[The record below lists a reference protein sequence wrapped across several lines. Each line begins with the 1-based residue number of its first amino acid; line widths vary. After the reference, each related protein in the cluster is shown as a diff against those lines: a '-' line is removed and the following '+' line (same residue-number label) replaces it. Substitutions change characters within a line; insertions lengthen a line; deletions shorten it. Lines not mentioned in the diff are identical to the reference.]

1 MGYTSKG
8 KHCSSTEKPWVV
20 TMFFPPFVLTII
32 ANKNKEHRI
41 AERLWKEVLFKV
53 DFNSVFTIF
62 YNQSLHS
69 YSPIKNTHP
78 TKYGRKEEKTEGFRE
93 KEIQETW
100 RERGEDKLYIPGIT
114 RKHSSLAWL
123 M

>member
-1 MGYTSKG
+1 
-8 KHCSSTEKPWVV
+8 
-20 TMFFPPFVLTII
+20 MFFPPFVLTII

-41 AERLWKEVLFKV
+41 AERLWEEVLFKV

-69 YSPIKNTHP
+69 YTPR
-78 TKYGRKEEKTEGFRE
+78 RKRRSRKHGGKEGKTEGFRE
-93 KEIQETW
+93 KHSK
-100 RERGEDKLYIPGIT
+100 KLYIPGIT

>member
-1 MGYTSKG
+1 MLT
-8 KHCSSTEKPWVV
+8 KPWVV

-41 AERLWKEVLFKV
+41 AERLWEEVPFKV

-69 YSPIKNTHP
+69 YTPRNME
-78 TKYGRKEEKTEGFRE
+78 GRRRKQRDLGKRRSRKHGGKEEKTEGFRE
-93 KEIQETW
+93 KHSK
-100 RERGEDKLYIPGIT
+100 KLYIPGIT